1 MTYHQAATYLA
12 ALPSLPRHML
22 VAVLLAGCAA
32 GLFLVNERR
41 SGAGAARS
49 GRFAQAAMILPVALV
64 AVGCVGIFVCQL
76 RLGRW
81 QVDEYEL
88 LATIRDTGWASF
100 SLRLHYSPRPFSE
113 LLLHLYAIAVLH
125 TGYALIRPFLLVL
138 WVGTAAAIALAA
150 RHVLHRHRIAVP
162 IATGAGLLALGLLTG
177 PVTEL
182 FFWPMA
188 AAAYLPTVGAAATL
202 VFLLSD
208 LASRRCRIGAGAA
221 LLVSAGSSE
230 VGAALALAFAMI
242 LPLAALVWRDAAA
255 RLVWRHPAWWLLPGL
270 AGIWVMRSILI
281 YRAGVTELGADRS
294 SLTGHVG
301 GAMLQTLHIL
311 PADLLAGG
319 ADRFGGLLAA
329 FGIVALWRA
338 AGTPRFTVA
347 HAALAAALVVASAFS
362 IATALD
368 HYGELCCERH
378 EATRLMFGDVLALLL
393 VLAVAGRLRLR
404 VPLPLATLGLAAALL
419 VPLQARWRGVHADL
433 AQVGLAREGHD
444 KTWASGRARGSD
456 MTFFIP
462 PDGNDMLV
470 RGTFVP
476 LRRFVIGRDTPDMP
490 TAMGRF
496 FDKSVVTVC
505 QPYQTDTPLII
516 HGQYIAACPKA
527 LRPLLVIP

>member
-1 MTYHQAATYLA
+1 MT
-12 ALPSLPRHML
+12 
-22 VAVLLAGCAA
+22 
-32 GLFLVNERR
+32 
-41 SGAGAARS
+41 
-49 GRFAQAAMILPVALV
+49 
-64 AVGCVGIFVCQL
+64 
-76 RLGRW
+76 
-81 QVDEYEL
+81 
-88 LATIRDTGWASF
+88 
-100 SLRLHYSPRPFSE
+100 
-113 LLLHLYAIAVLH
+113 VLH

-150 RHVLHRHRIAVP
+150 RLVLHRNRIAVP
-162 IATGAGLLALGLLTG
+162 IATGAGLFALGLLTG

-208 LASRRCRIGAGAA
+208 LASRRCRFGAGAA
-221 LLVSAGSSE
+221 LLVAAGSSE

-255 RLVWRHPAWWLLPGL
+255 RLVWRYSAWWLLPGL

-294 SLTGHVG
+294 SLTGHIG

-311 PADLLAGG
+311 PVDLLDGG

-329 FGIVALWRA
+329 FGVVALWRA

-347 HAALAAALVVASAFS
+347 HAALAAARVVAAAFS

-368 HYGELCCERH
+368 HYGQLCCERH

-393 VLAVAGRLRLR
+393 VLAVAGRLR
-404 VPLPLATLGLAAALL
+404 VPLPLATLSLAAALL
-419 VPLQARWRGVHADL
+419 MPLQARWGGVHADL
-433 AQVGLAREGHD
+433 AEVGLAREGHD
-444 KTWASGRARGSD
+444 KTWASGRAGGSD
-456 MTFFIP
+456 MTFFLP
-462 PDGNDMLV
+462 PDGSDMLV

-476 LRRFVIGRDTPDMP
+476 SRRFVISLDTPELP
-490 TAMGRF
+490 TVMGRF